1 MPVYADYVLSGSD
14 ESGCDF
20 SEPVILSTKLRA
32 HPIELPKI
40 EPVFEKV
47 EIQPPKPLDQEHTI
61 QGAKPKKKQKAKRKP
76 RAPILLDDEPIKQIE
91 IIRSQPEEKIKPEKN
106 NK

>member
-40 EPVFEKV
+40 EPVFELV
-47 EIQPPKPLDQEHTI
+47 EIQPPKPLD
-61 QGAKPKKKQKAKRKP
+61 
-76 RAPILLDDEPIKQIE
+76 
-91 IIRSQPEEKIKPEKN
+91 
-106 NK
+106 